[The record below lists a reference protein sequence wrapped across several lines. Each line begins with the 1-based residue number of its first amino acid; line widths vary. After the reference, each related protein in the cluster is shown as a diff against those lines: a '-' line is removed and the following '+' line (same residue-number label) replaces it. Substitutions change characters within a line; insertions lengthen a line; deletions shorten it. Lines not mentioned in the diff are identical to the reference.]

1 MKIEHRIENSLDLTV
16 LTPEAVLTFRKYSID
31 GINGD
36 YCIDQRAIQCM
47 EMVIKCIELGLMT
60 DKDIKKEA
68 KILDKIMSHVIKIIA
83 DVRRHLE
90 SNSKFDSDLY
100 CIDLSKIFDVSDDNL
115 YFPIHYALE
124 DLMHIRNLDSTSDRK
139 KMYVYGWHKA
149 EYFNNEFTQ
158 TKINSLCKDAA
169 TMIRIE
175 NHIKNAEIKDNG
187 NRYIDITDEMPA
199 SKIAVCAHFL
209 GMRYDIYDTFV
220 EVYKRRG

>member
-16 LTPEAVLTFRKYSID
+16 LTPEAALTFRKYSID

-115 YFPIHYALE
+115 YFPIYYALE
-124 DLMHIRNLDSTSDRK
+124 DLMYIRNLDSTSDRK
-139 KMYVYGWHKA
+139 KCMYTAGTRLNTLIMSSHRPK
-149 EYFNNEFTQ
+149 
-158 TKINSLCKDAA
+158 
-169 TMIRIE
+169 
-175 NHIKNAEIKDNG
+175 
-187 NRYIDITDEMPA
+187 
-199 SKIAVCAHFL
+199 
-209 GMRYDIYDTFV
+209 
-220 EVYKRRG
+220 